1 MKRIL
6 LFLFIHILLGLVTG
20 CESDRTPLD
29 FNALER
35 QVRQGDEAALRKTAQ
50 LLGHPVLS
58 ERAYAL
64 LMEQGETSVPFLMEL
79 IEDPDPARRE
89 AAIAALGNL
98 GAPQAADRIAQ
109 ILADTAL
116 ERRYVAAWALGKIND
131 PAFTGELI
139 TALDDANFEVRRQA
153 VRALVRIHRPAVPA
167 LIEALPHASPQMAR
181 GIIHALGDIGD
192 RRALEALLEQPHADH
207 RAETMLALGK
217 LRDPQATDALI
228 AGLTDEDWQVRMNA
242 AMALGPLGAQKA
254 EQPLRQT
261 LEDEVTVVREW
272 SARSLEMITGQRTL
286 YRNAK
291 GEMVPPDNVYH

>member
-58 ERAYAL
+58 ERAYDL

-79 IEDPDPARRE
+79 IKDPDAARRE

-98 GAPQAADRIAQ
+98 GAQQAADRIAQ

-131 PAFTGELI
+131 PSFTGNLI
-139 TALDDANFEVRRQA
+139 AALDDANFEVRRQA

-192 RRALEALLEQPHADH
+192 RRALQALLEQPHANH

-228 AGLTDEDWQVRMNA
+228 AGLTDGDWEVRMNA

>member
-1 MKRIL
+1 ML
-6 LFLFIHILLGLVTG
+6 AGLVTG

-29 FNALER
+29 FNNLER
-35 QVRQGDEAALRKTAQ
+35 QVRQGEESAFRKTAK
-50 LLGHPVLS
+50 LLGHPRLS

-79 IEDPDPARRE
+79 IEDADPARRE

-98 GAPQAADRIAQ
+98 GARQAAGRIALV
-109 ILADTAL
+109 LADTTL

-131 PAFTGELI
+131 PAFTHNLI
-139 TALDDANFEVRRQA
+139 AALDDANFEVRRQA

-167 LIEALPHASPQMAR
+167 LIETLPDASPQMAR

-192 RRALEALLEQPHADH
+192 RRALQPLLDFSTAANRPEI
-207 RAETMLALGK
+207 MLALGK
-217 LRDPQATDALI
+217 LRDPQATDTLI
-228 AGLTDEDWQVRMNA
+228 AGLTDQDWQVRMNA
-242 AMALGPLGAQKA
+242 AMALGPLAAKEAQEALK
-254 EQPLRQT
+254 QT

>member
-1 MKRIL
+1 MIRT
-6 LFLFIHILLGLVTG
+6 LFFTLIFVLTALVTG
-20 CESDRTPLD
+20 CDSNRTPLD

-35 QVRQGDEAALRKTAQ
+35 QVRQGEEEALHKTAQ
-50 LLGHPVLS
+50 LLGHPVLN

-64 LMEQGETSVPFLMEL
+64 MLEQGETSVPVLMEL
-79 IEDPDPARRE
+79 IEDPDPDRRE

-98 GAPQAADRIAQ
+98 GAKQAAGRIAQ
-109 ILADTAL
+109 VLADTTL

-131 PAFTGELI
+131 PAFTHNLI
-139 TALDDANFEVRRQA
+139 AALDDANFEVHRQA

-167 LIEALPHASPQMAR
+167 LIEALPEASPQMAR

-192 RRALEALLEQPHADH
+192 RRALQPLLEFSTAAN
-207 RAETMLALGK
+207 RAEIMLALGK
-217 LRDPQATDALI
+217 LRDPLATDTLI
-228 AGLTDEDWQVRMNA
+228 VGLTDEDWQVRMNA
-242 AMALGPLGAQKA
+242 AMALGPLAAEEAQEA
-254 EQPLRQT
+254 LRQT

-272 SARSLEMITGQRTL
+272 SARSLEMITGQRLL